1 MNSAFLGVTFS
12 LFRKG
17 KLSQDQFRELC
28 LPNTSEEL
36 SKLAT
41 ALYNA
46 GRIAWS
52 EYNRL
57 VRAAERDE
65 AGRVKEKLTAK
76 LREAER
82 YVASRRGFPI
92 AQGGLPSL
100 GKRRP

>member
-1 MNSAFLGVTFS
+1 MTSAFFGVTFS

-17 KLSQDQFRELC
+17 KISQDQFHGLS

-41 ALYNA
+41 ALYNT
-46 GRIAWS
+46 GRITWS

-57 VRAAERDE
+57 VKAAERDE
-65 AGRVKEKLTAK
+65 ARKTKEEMRAK
-76 LREAER
+76 LKEAER
-82 YVASRRGFPI
+82 YVTGRSGSPI

>member
-1 MNSAFLGVTFS
+1 MNSAFLGMTFS

-17 KLSQDQFRELC
+17 KISQDQFHELSR
-28 LPNTSEEL
+28 PNTSEEL
-36 SKLAT
+36 SKLAL
-41 ALYNA
+41 ALYQTN
-46 GRIAWS
+46 RISWS

-57 VRAAERDE
+57 VRAAERDK
-65 AGRVKEKLTAK
+65 AGRAKEKLTAK

-100 GKRRP
+100 GKRRT